1 MLFAGLVIFTLVMA
15 LVLSP
20 PRLGRIL
27 GWAALLIVVYTA
39 LMGTHVMSRSRREMW
54 RPLLVAAMVV
64 VSILLAIDFPYAA
77 YLTIPLSFV
86 YLDHL
91 PPLQA
96 CVAVVVGAVAIL
108 LGVGLT
114 GGWSVGGIVGPVAGA
129 AVAVVVGL
137 SLKAMQA
144 QAAELERLNVDLLA
158 VQKRLA
164 DSQRQAGALEER
176 ARLAREIHDTVAQS
190 LSSIGLLLSA
200 VERTAPDHPAI
211 EQIRL
216 AHLASSDALSETR
229 GLIAELA
236 PPLSLIHI

>member
-1 MLFAGLVIFTLVMA
+1 MDAGHRGRAVAIEVGMQIGIQVLFAGLVIFTLVMA

-114 GGWSVGGIVGPVAGA
+114 GGWSGGGKNRRPSRGCRCGSRRRFVSQGHAGSGVRVGTSQCGLAGGTKEVG
-129 AVAVVVGL
+129 
-137 SLKAMQA
+137 
-144 QAAELERLNVDLLA
+144 
-158 VQKRLA
+158 
-164 DSQRQAGALEER
+164 
-176 ARLAREIHDTVAQS
+176 
-190 LSSIGLLLSA
+190 
-200 VERTAPDHPAI
+200 
-211 EQIRL
+211 
-216 AHLASSDALSETR
+216 
-229 GLIAELA
+229 
-236 PPLSLIHI
+236 

>member
-1 MLFAGLVIFTLVMA
+1 MRTTTLARDGCTVGVAWTPVTGTCGGYRGGDAGWHPGAVRWPCHLYPSYG

-54 RPLLVAAMVV
+54 RPLLVTVMVV

-137 SLKAMQA
+137 SLKAMQ
-144 QAAELERLNVDLLA
+144 LRRPSWNVSMWTCWRY
-158 VQKRLA
+158 KRGWLTP
-164 DSQRQAGALEER
+164 SVRPVYWR
-176 ARLAREIHDTVAQS
+176 RE
-190 LSSIGLLLSA
+190 
-200 VERTAPDHPAI
+200 PD
-211 EQIRL
+211 
-216 AHLASSDALSETR
+216 
-229 GLIAELA
+229 
-236 PPLSLIHI
+236 

>member
-1 MLFAGLVIFTLVMA
+1 MDAGHRGRAVAIEVGMQIGIQVLFAGLVIFTLVMA

-54 RPLLVAAMVV
+54 RPLLMAAMVV

-114 GGWSVGGIVGPVAGA
+114 GGWSGGEKK
-129 AVAVVVGL
+129 
-137 SLKAMQA
+137 S
-144 QAAELERLNVDLLA
+144 
-158 VQKRLA
+158 
-164 DSQRQAGALEER
+164 S
-176 ARLAREIHDTVAQS
+176 AQS
-190 LSSIGLLLSA
+190 RVPLCQSSSVCLSRPCRLRRPSWNVSMWTCWRYKRGWLNPS
-200 VERTAPDHPAI
+200 VRPVCWKREPD
-211 EQIRL
+211 
-216 AHLASSDALSETR
+216 
-229 GLIAELA
+229 
-236 PPLSLIHI
+236 

>member
-1 MLFAGLVIFTLVMA
+1 MRIRVTGASALHLRQDLHSGPMNTTTFARDGLHRWRGMDAGHRGRAVDIEVGMQIGIQVLFAGLVIFTLVMA

-27 GWAALLIVVYTA
+27 MWAVLLIVVYTA
-39 LMGTHVMSRSRREMW
+39 LMGTHVMGRSRREMW
-54 RPLLVAAMVV
+54 RPFLVVAMVV

-96 CVAVVVGAVAIL
+96 CIAVVVGAVAIV

-137 SLKAMQA
+137 SLKAMQ
-144 QAAELERLNVDLLA
+144 LRRPSWNVSMWTCWRY
-158 VQKRLA
+158 KRGWLTP
-164 DSQRQAGALEER
+164 SVRPVHWR
-176 ARLAREIHDTVAQS
+176 RE
-190 LSSIGLLLSA
+190 
-200 VERTAPDHPAI
+200 PD
-211 EQIRL
+211 
-216 AHLASSDALSETR
+216 
-229 GLIAELA
+229 
-236 PPLSLIHI
+236 

>member
-1 MLFAGLVIFTLVMA
+1 MRTTTLARDGLYRWRGMDAGHRGRAVAIEVGMQVGIQVLFAGLVIFTLVMA

-54 RPLLVAAMVV
+54 RPLLVTVMVV

-96 CVAVVVGAVAIL
+96 CIAVVVGAVAIL

-164 DSQRQAGALEER
+164 YSQRQAGVLEER
-176 ARLAREIHDTVAQS
+176 ARLAR
-190 LSSIGLLLSA
+190 
-200 VERTAPDHPAI
+200 
-211 EQIRL
+211 
-216 AHLASSDALSETR
+216 
-229 GLIAELA
+229 
-236 PPLSLIHI
+236 